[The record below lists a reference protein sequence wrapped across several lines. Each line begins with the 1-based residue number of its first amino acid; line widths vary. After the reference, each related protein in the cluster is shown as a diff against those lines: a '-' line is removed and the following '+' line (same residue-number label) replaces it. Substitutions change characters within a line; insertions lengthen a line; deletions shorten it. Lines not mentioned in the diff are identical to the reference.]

1 MLKRMRQKVAR
12 VNASPKPA
20 DERRVL
26 MPTCLLQREQG
37 TPTVAAVG
45 ESHYQAPLVAICG
58 RRDGEAVCYE
68 CEALLVVEFDN
79 QFDENAV
86 HVEINGHIVAYL
98 SREDAI
104 AYRPLLL
111 DLHKAGFMGTCRALI
126 VGRDRR
132 DPETQTINLGVCLDL
147 ADADACRA
155 ALQR

>member
-1 MLKRMRQKVAR
+1 MLKRMRQKAAR
-12 VNASPKPA
+12 ANVSPKPA
-20 DERRVL
+20 DERPVL
-26 MPTCLLQREQG
+26 MPTCLLQRERG
-37 TPTVAAVG
+37 TSTVAAVG

-86 HVEINGHIVAYL
+86 HVEIKGHTVAYL

-132 DPETQTINLGVCLDL
+132 DPETQTTNLGVCLDL
-147 ADADACRA
+147 ADANGCRA